1 MANNDSGL
9 FSCRNTCWIV
19 GGLLGLVALLLI
31 WGSSVIMA
39 IIVGV
44 VVAVV
49 VALVLQKLFCVD
61 EGAASGVSS
70 STSAAVNQAASSTS
84 AASSAATAS
93 TASTASTEAPAKK
106 PAETASA
113 KTSEPASDAAKV
125 KPSKALSGE
134 KELDERKGDWKYEKP
149 ADEKKPAAK
158 KPAAKKPAAKKAPAK
173 AETAKKAPAKKA
185 APKKAA
191 AGADD
196 MKMIKGVGPG
206 IEKKLHDAG
215 VTSFAQI
222 AGWGASDVAEMD
234 DKLNFRGRIERDDW
248 VTQAKALAAGE
259 ETEFSKKA
267 SSSGLY
273 EGNKKK

>member
-49 VALVLQKLFCVD
+49 VALVMQKLFCVD
-61 EGAASGVSS
+61 EGATSGVSS
-70 STSAAVNQAASSTS
+70 STSAAVNQSASSTSASSSTS
-84 AASSAATAS
+84 AASTAS
-93 TASTASTEAPAKK
+93 TAASSAD
-106 PAETASA
+106 TASA

-158 KPAAKKPAAKKAPAK
+158 KPAAEKPAAKKAPAK

-222 AGWGASDVAEMD
+222 AGWGPSDIAEMD

>member
-49 VALVLQKLFCVD
+49 VALVMQKLFCVD
-61 EGAASGVSS
+61 EGATSGVSS

-84 AASSAATAS
+84 ASSSTSAAS
-93 TASTASTEAPAKK
+93 TASTAASSAD
-106 PAETASA
+106 TASA

-149 ADEKKPAAK
+149 ADEKKSAAK
-158 KPAAKKPAAKKAPAK
+158 KPAAEKPAAKKAPAK

-222 AGWGASDVAEMD
+222 AGWGPSDIAEMD